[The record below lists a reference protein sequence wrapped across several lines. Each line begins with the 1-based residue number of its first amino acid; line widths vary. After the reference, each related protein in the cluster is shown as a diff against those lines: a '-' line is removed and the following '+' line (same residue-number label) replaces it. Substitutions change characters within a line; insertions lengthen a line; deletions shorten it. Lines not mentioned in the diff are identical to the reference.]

1 MFEENNKRI
10 SQKNY
15 KNLLKKHFYKNIRWS
30 CQSNREKQRENRN
43 FMLIYEFI

>member
-15 KNLLKKHFYKNIRWS
+15 KNLLKKHFYKKYKMIMSIKSWETKRKS
-30 CQSNREKQRENRN
+30 
-43 FMLIYEFI
+43 